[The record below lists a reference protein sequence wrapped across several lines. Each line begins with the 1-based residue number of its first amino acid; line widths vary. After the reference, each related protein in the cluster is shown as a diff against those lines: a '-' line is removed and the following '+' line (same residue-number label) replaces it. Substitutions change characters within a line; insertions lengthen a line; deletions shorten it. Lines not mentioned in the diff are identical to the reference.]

1 MYISSNKFLEYK
13 YKYFIGKNKNNTS
26 LEIRLGTIIESRALR
41 ETPGGGRLYFLPLLS
56 EKFLDIVFMTEL
68 INK

>member
-1 MYISSNKFLEYK
+1 MQVSSNKFLEYK
-13 YKYFIGKNKNNTS
+13 YKYFIEKKNNTS

>member
-1 MYISSNKFLEYK
+1 MYISSNKFSEYK
-13 YKYFIGKNKNNTS
+13 YKYFIEKKNNTS